1 MRFMATLDNQMLTA
15 FEKEDSVSDLQRE
28 TIGSFNYNKNK
39 YVNQIAN
46 QVINLG
52 FDRDYAFNIADRAKK
67 DSFWRDLIAKE
78 DDNINLIEGNFDA
91 LATSNYNP
99 GDNTI
104 PFEEDAQKI
113 AFESVIKDQGDE
125 AFLNQ
130 ENQIAQRW
138 AEYSKTLYNASV
150 KNKRIKGDPFDP
162 KTFEGDPFDTSAID
176 PKTDREF
183 AQWGINHIGQLNYNL
198 AELGMAAGDVAIDD
212 PDVAFSL
219 YSMLDI
225 YDKLPNFTK
234 KGWGRFA
241 KGVATDPFTYM
252 GLGALYQTA
261 KGLFGKKLTTEAV
274 KQSLLGNIKKRFPM
288 YAVGSAEG
296 AAYMGLDE
304 FHRQT
309 IGIKAEELSQRDI
322 TNQLLSLGVG
332 GVFGFGG
339 TAVGDLAITGV
350 KTGIDKFK
358 NIPKID
364 PFPTFEIPKIELAEN
379 TLGSTFG
386 NLTLKFKSKDGTKVI
401 EPTDIQD
408 PVMKLYSPSLLGIMN
423 AVNDPNIS
431 IPKKQLENPNFH
443 SGQYILKEADKFGLK
458 KEELEYMG
466 LTGYLESDKAKRITL
481 EELQELIK
489 DKPFPVFQ
497 KSLVSPDKIKDYLPQ
512 GSQTEIE
519 KNFVFEPFQQF
530 TNNEINLNSYNA
542 FKSDTKQVQVDKGN
556 FHFEHKDQLPK
567 VFKPDNLENMNMNPE
582 IHMPDFEDFKLYLE
596 DIFIPLRREGMYQSL
611 DSDYS
616 RGMLPDTLSDMKL
629 TSPSR
634 KDFVYFMHPEVKE
647 RYLGFKIDNS
657 NINKYSKSLNDRGI
671 NFDAQLTPY
680 AVHTAKFFNISDPIK
695 MKRRRGS
702 PFAPIEIKRPKVLNT
717 YGGIEDGL
725 YPSKNELD
733 VLTPNGK
740 DAMSKFTKMSL
751 IDNFTNRFLENIRK
765 DTKTP
770 TKTIYQRTWKELWN
784 DYGDV
789 VIRPSKINRTA
800 KQGGIKVP
808 EEVILFSSFP
818 AFKRAFKSILD
829 NYNTLLYSAGLQKQ
843 IPQAVDPDISG
854 VTFYSYGGKKIPAGR
869 LAFNPDSKEII
880 NSKKDI
886 VKEFAS
892 TNKLGRKK
900 AYSLQELSEAT
911 NDPTYIQFRDQR
923 LRDFQ
928 EKIRQAKLDDLGG
941 YMPTKDNMT
950 EINLNDFL
958 VTGMHWLMLENP
970 NFYYNNI
977 NATMNPVSN
986 TPFTSPKNFASNTEL
1001 EMRTYTGHSDRL
1013 SKDWLSRPE
1022 NSILTATKSTDQIAF
1037 ENQFQNLTANIRRR
1051 LQAISDKASNHGL
1064 DLKIHGNSSYMSI
1077 VDMDELIKI
1086 YNKRNFIDTK
1096 GVSVSSSN
1104 TLRNRQII
1112 EAMERDNFLD
1122 RGISSSSARS
1132 NIRNNTREMTIGHKL
1147 IDIAKDYQARSGY
1160 SDQFDDK
1167 LIPKEIGKAKYI
1179 QSYISSWRTLDSDNP
1194 REIVLG
1200 TYTDYTQPKEIARKA
1215 KGQQSY
1221 GSTLKSR
1228 GAASMYTDASA
1239 ELIEKTL
1246 KDYETETTTL
1256 ETKKRKLAVSPDIVE
1271 DPLNP
1276 NRLTPNDANLLKRL
1290 DKEIDIR
1297 KRVYDKI
1304 ASAQRMASP
1313 AFARTPSGI
1322 YRDLYPGSHFGGT
1335 LPKDVTEITHALIID
1350 SKYRGRDAIVIGE
1363 MQSDPQQFLRQ
1374 RGIQVGTPK
1383 KLKELFKK
1391 AREEEEVL
1399 YGVELDKLA
1408 PDSLK
1413 TTEIRNMLQKS
1424 PFGQRGMGYGG
1435 STFGTIAPNIPF
1447 VGSPGDSSKP
1457 HKLMFKRLFTMAV
1470 DENKDYV
1477 VLTAPEY
1484 VYERWKRGSG
1494 VGMLQ
1499 AYKDLQTT
1507 FLNTAKELDPDA
1519 TLEGIHVKTP
1529 NSSKD
1534 QSRMLEI
1541 DNPSGR
1547 LTESTFEQ
1555 SYNERD
1561 FRVRMKLPNI
1571 KLKALYE
1578 IYDLLLKE
1586 KREKGLN
1593 LFDHSSTI
1601 KGFQDMIFPE
1611 MVKFMDKNASALTNV
1626 FAQRSFV
1633 PQGKLATLPMPG
1645 GYGKGF
1651 VIDPNILETPISTKR
1666 VEQEARDDGALM
1678 LDTGSIGDQ
1687 ITEQYQKLKEWS
1699 QIFDKPASEAER
1711 RNRTSFDLDNPFRE
1725 KINKILNKTDNN
1737 IIKLEKT
1744 LGVYTGDSSDV
1755 KSIINKE
1762 PMHVAIKITPKMKK
1776 SIENGQS
1783 LYSIP
1788 GLSIGVGGAGLVGS
1802 IAQEQGTENG
1812 NTR

>member
-28 TIGSFNYNKNK
+28 AIGSFNYNKNK

-99 GDNTI
+99 GDTTI
-104 PFEEDAQKI
+104 PFEKDAQKI
-113 AFESVIKDQGDE
+113 AFESVIKDQGDDV
-125 AFLNQ
+125 FLNQ
-130 ENQIAQRW
+130 ENQIGQRW

-150 KNKRIKGDPFDP
+150 KNKIPKGDYLDP
-162 KTFEGDPFDTSAID
+162 KTWEGDLLDTSAID

-183 AQWGINHIGQLNYNL
+183 AQWGIEHIGQLNYNL
-198 AELGMAAGDVAIDD
+198 LELGMAAGDVAIDD

-322 TNQLLSLGVG
+322 TNQLLSIGVG

-350 KTGIDKFK
+350 KKGIDQFK
-358 NIPKID
+358 GMPKID

-489 DKPFPVFQ
+489 DRPFPIFQ
-497 KSLVSPDKIKDYLPQ
+497 KSLVHPDKMKDYLPP
-512 GSQTEIE
+512 GTETEFE
-519 KNFVFEPFQQF
+519 KNYKFEPFNPVGDHSGGALHPNQVD
-530 TNNEINLNSYNA
+530 ISSYNRYKGSTLRE
-542 FKSDTKQVQVDKGN
+542 FVDHKD
-556 FHFEHKDQLPK
+556 FRFEHKDQLPK
-567 VFKPDNLENMNMNPE
+567 VFKPENLENMNMNPE
-582 IHMPDFEDFKLYLE
+582 IHMPEFKDFKLFLE
-596 DIFIPLRREGMYQSL
+596 DIFIPLRREGIYQSL
-611 DSDYS
+611 SPDYTRGNFPNLVDDVDST
-616 RGMLPDTLSDMKL
+616 RMDMASS
-629 TSPSR
+629 T
-634 KDFVYFMHPEVKE
+634 DFAYFMHPEIKRKSV
-647 RYLGFKIDNS
+647 GFKIDNS
-657 NINKYSKSLNDRGI
+657 NISNYFKSLNDRGI
-671 NFDAQLTPY
+671 NVDTQLTPY
-680 AVHTAKFFNISDPIK
+680 AVHTAKYFNISDPVKLRRARDKNTK
-695 MKRRRGS
+695 M
-702 PFAPIEIKRPKVLNT
+702 LNV

-725 YPSKNELD
+725 YPSKNELN
-733 VLTPNGK
+733 VLDPRERNIN
-740 DAMSKFTKMSL
+740 SRFTKMSL
-751 IDNFTNRFLENIRK
+751 IDNFTNRFLENIK
-765 DTKTP
+765 NDPITP
-770 TKTIYQRTWKELWN
+770 TKTIYLRTWKKLWE
-784 DYGDV
+784 DYGD
-789 VIRPSKINRTA
+789 ILIKPSKFNEKGKTSA
-800 KQGGIKVP
+800 LNIK
-808 EEVILFSSFP
+808 EEVLLFSSFP
-818 AFKRAFKSILD
+818 AFRRAFKSILD
-829 NYNTLLYSAGLQKQ
+829 SYNTLLYSAGLPSSYGKL
-843 IPQAVDPDISG
+843 PQAIDPDING
-854 VTFYSYGGKKIPAGR
+854 LAFYNYGGSKLSAADIAFLSDTKKV
-869 LAFNPDSKEII
+869 ND
-880 NSKKDI
+880 
-886 VKEFAS
+886 VKEKVIGEF
-892 TNKLGRKK
+892 TKGKGHNRK
-900 AYSLQELSEAT
+900 AYTLEQLSQAK
-911 NDPTYIQFRDQR
+911 NDPSFIQFRDQR
-923 LRDFQ
+923 LNEFQ
-928 EKIRQAKLDDLGG
+928 EKIRQARLDNLEIAAPGRTATP
-941 YMPTKDNMT
+941 YVT

-958 VTGMHWLMLENP
+958 ITGLHWLALDNPHYYTKNMLTGSNTLSIPIDKNFPSDNELGLVTYYGHTDGLSKYWLMQPENTVLSGIKTNDQKAYEQDFHRLTRSITRRLEN
-970 NFYYNNI
+970 I
-977 NATMNPVSN
+977 
-986 TPFTSPKNFASNTEL
+986 
-1001 EMRTYTGHSDRL
+1001 
-1013 SKDWLSRPE
+1013 SK
-1022 NSILTATKSTDQIAF
+1022 
-1037 ENQFQNLTANIRRR
+1037 
-1051 LQAISDKASNHGL
+1051 KASNNEL
-1064 DLKIHGNSSYMSI
+1064 DLKVHGNTSYMTKWDKDI
-1077 VDMDELIKI
+1077 LMDI
-1086 YNKRNFIDTK
+1086 YYKRNFIDSE
-1096 GVSVSSSN
+1096 GVTMGGEGTRRKEILKAMARDDFIERGYLRLSN
-1104 TLRNRQII
+1104 
-1112 EAMERDNFLD
+1112 
-1122 RGISSSSARS
+1122 
-1132 NIRNNTREMTIGHKL
+1132 NIRSKDGDMSVGHKL
-1147 IDIAKDYQARSGY
+1147 IDAITEYQRLSGY
-1160 SDQFDDK
+1160 SDQFDEK
-1167 LIPKEIGKAKYI
+1167 LLPKEIGKAKFI
-1179 QSYISSWRTLDSDNP
+1179 HNHISSWRTEAQDNP

-1221 GSTLKSR
+1221 GSTVRPR
-1228 GAASMYTDASA
+1228 GSAPMYTDASA

-1246 KDYETETTTL
+1246 KDYEA
-1256 ETKKRKLAVSPDIVE
+1256 ETKAIERELKD
-1271 DPLNP
+1271 
-1276 NRLTPNDANLLKRL
+1276 LTPLPFTEKKQNEVERL
-1290 DKEIDIR
+1290 QKEIDIR

-1304 ASAQRMASP
+1304 ASSQSMASP

-1322 YRDLYPGSHFGGT
+1322 YRDLYPGSHFGGS
-1335 LPKDVTEITHALIID
+1335 LPKDVTEITHSLIVD
-1350 SKYRGRDAIVIGE
+1350 SKYKGGDAIVIGE
-1363 MQSDPQQFLRQ
+1363 MQSDPQQYLRQ
-1374 RGIQVGTPK
+1374 QGMHVGTPK
-1383 KLKELFKK
+1383 KLKELFKI
-1391 AREEEEVL
+1391 ARAEEELL
-1399 YGVELDKLA
+1399 YGVDLEKLQGG
-1408 PDSLK
+1408 SLK
-1413 TTEIRNMLQKS
+1413 TREITNMLEKS
-1424 PFGQRGMGYGG
+1424 PFGQRGLGYGQNDR
-1435 STFGTIAPNIPF
+1435 FGTIAPNIPF

-1484 VYERWKRGSG
+1484 VHRRWKQAG

-1519 TLEGIHVKTP
+1519 KLEGIRMKTV
-1529 NSSKD
+1529 SSISSPTLD
-1534 QSRMLEI
+1534 I
-1541 DNPSGR
+1541 DNPSGT
-1547 LTESTFEQ
+1547 LKESTFEDL
-1555 SYNERD
+1555 YNERD

-1578 IYDLLLKE
+1578 IQDLLLKE
-1586 KREKGLN
+1586 TREKGLD
-1593 LFDHSSTI
+1593 LLETSDSR
-1601 KGFQDMIFPE
+1601 KGFQDQIFPKIVFFLNRE
-1611 MVKFMDKNASALTNV
+1611 ASTLSNV
-1626 FAQRSFV
+1626 FGQRSYITKASG
-1633 PQGKLATLPMPG
+1633 GKLPTLPMPG
-1645 GYGKGF
+1645 AYGRGF
-1651 VIDPNILETPISTKR
+1651 VIDPQMMETPSSKNR
-1666 VEQEARDDGALM
+1666 VGFEASDDGSIM
-1678 LDTGSIGDQ
+1678 LDPGSIGDQ
-1687 ITEQYQKLKEWS
+1687 ITERYQQLKEWS
-1699 QIFDKPASEAER
+1699 QIFDKPMSEGER
-1711 RNRTSFDLDNPFRE
+1711 RNRTSFDLNHPFRE

-1755 KSIINKE
+1755 RSIINKE

-1788 GLSIGVGGAGLVGS
+1788 GLSMGVGGASLVGS